1 MRCII
6 IDDEVNAI
14 KALRWEI
21 ENYLPELTIVSTFN
35 SALDALEYLKSHPA
49 PDLVFLDIEMPE
61 MNGFDFINNVP
72 DREFEIIFT
81 TAYSE
86 FALEAI
92 KKEAVD
98 YLLKPI
104 DSEDLI
110 KAIEKLKKRIGP
122 NQNAHI
128 TTEALKTIKA
138 YNANESDKVKI
149 SFDGKINFM
158 KPDEIVYL
166 MSDGNYSK
174 LYLQDGKEILLTF
187 KLKEMQQELPEKY
200 FFRVHKSYIIN
211 VQKISSFYK
220 NENFIVLNEKI
231 NIPLARSRKAEFI
244 SKYL

>member
-1 MRCII
+1 MQCII
-6 IDDEVNAI
+6 IDDELNAI

-21 ENYLPELTIVSTFN
+21 ENNLPELQIIATFE
-35 SALDALEYLKSHPA
+35 SAVEALRYLKMHNS
-49 PDLVFLDIEMPE
+49 PDLVFLDIEMPD
-61 MNGFDFINNVP
+61 MNGFDFINNLP
-72 DREFEIIFT
+72 KRNFEIIFT

-86 FALEAI
+86 FALEAL

-104 DSEDLI
+104 DSEDLV
-110 KAIEKLKKRIGP
+110 ASMEKLKNRIGRSRI
-122 NQNAHI
+122 NETLQA
-128 TTEALKTIKA
+128 IK
-138 YNANESDKVKI
+138 NFSPSKEEKIKI

-158 KPDEIVYL
+158 RPEEIVYL

-174 LYLQDGKEILLTF
+174 LFLQNGKEVLVTH
-187 KLKEMQQELPEKY
+187 KLKEMQQELPESH

-211 VQKISSFYK
+211 VQKITSFYK

-231 NIPLARSRKAEFI
+231 NIPLARSRKSEFI

>member
-6 IDDEVNAI
+6 IDDEINAI

-21 ENYLPELTIVSTFN
+21 ENYVPDLEIVATFD
-35 SALDALEYLKSHPA
+35 SAVQALEYLKTHEA
-49 PDLVFLDIEMPE
+49 PDLAFLDIEMPE
-61 MNGFDFINNVP
+61 MNGFDFIDNLTN
-72 DREFEIIFT
+72 RNFEIIFT

-86 FALEAI
+86 FALEAL
-92 KKEAVD
+92 KKEAID

-110 KAIEKLKKRIGP
+110 ASIEKLKKRLGHNTI
-122 NQNAHI
+122 NENI
-128 TTEALKTIKA
+128 TQTLKALKSYSSQDTEKIKI
-138 YNANESDKVKI
+138 N
-149 SFDGKINFM
+149 FDGKINFM
-158 KPDEIVYL
+158 NPEELIYL

-174 LYLQDGKEILLTF
+174 LFLQNGKEVLITH
-187 KLKEMQQELPEKY
+187 KLKELQKELPERY

-211 VQKISSFYK
+211 VRKITSFYK

-231 NIPLARSRKAEFI
+231 NIPLARSRKSEFI

>member
-1 MRCII
+1 MHCLI

-21 ENYLPELTIVSTFN
+21 ENFVPELKIDGAFG
-35 SALDALEYLKSHPA
+35 SAKEALAYLKSNPA

-61 MNGFDFINNVP
+61 MNGFEFIEQVP
-72 DREFEIIFT
+72 QREFEIVFT

-104 DSEDLI
+104 DSDDL
-110 KAIEKLKKRIGP
+110 KATLKKLNNRLSKRQKPEGFSQTLDAIKQLSP
-122 NQNAHI
+122 HESEKIKI
-128 TTEALKTIKA
+128 T
-138 YNANESDKVKI
+138 
-149 SFDGKINFM
+149 FDGKINFM
-158 KPDEIVYL
+158 KPEEVIYL

-174 LYLQDGKEILLTF
+174 LYLQNGKEVLLTY
-187 KLKEMQQELPEKY
+187 KLKEMQAILPQKY

-211 VQKISSFYK
+211 IQKITSFYK
-220 NENFIVLNEKI
+220 NESYLVLNKNI
-231 NIPLARSRKAEFI
+231 NIPLARSRKADFI
-244 SKYL
+244 EKYL